1 MLAFF
6 HSYSRKG
13 STVENEDGAY
23 TACWPPRPTLSH
35 SRPCSSSCLL
45 SLPSQGRVSE
55 EFPYTLEAESVYCLL
70 KVGTRAGA
78 QCCGNSRD
86 SETG

>member
-1 MLAFF
+1 MGHTQHAGHHAPLRLTAGLA
-6 HSYSRKG
+6 
-13 STVENEDGAY
+13 
-23 TACWPPRPTLSH
+23 
-35 SRPCSSSCLL
+35 SSSCLL

-55 EFPYTLEAESVYCLL
+55 EFPYTLEAESVYRLL